1 MDMDLRPGWRR
12 LRGAKRPGAPRE
24 PALVS
29 PAGVPAPALAS
40 IFVGG
45 DPAGVAITPD
55 GSQAYVTNARGGTVS
70 VIDTG
75 TATVSATVAVGTG
88 PVGVAI
94 TPDGS
99 HAYVTTSEGEP
110 TAGTVS
116 VIDTATDT
124 VSATITLGSPSFG
137 VAITADGIGA
147 YVTNADLGTVSLID
161 ATTNTVSAS
170 VTVGIVPVG
179 VAITPD
185 GSAYVANSGSDTVS
199 VIDAT
204 ATVSATIAVGSGPF
218 GVAITTDGSQAYVTN
233 FDAGTVSVIDTAT
246 NTVSATIAVG
256 SGPAGVAITPD
267 GSQAYVTNFDAGTVS
282 VIDTVTNTVSA
293 TIAVGS
299 GPFGV
304 AITPDGSHAY
314 VTNSDAGTVS
324 VIPMRPAVTTI
335 SPTQGPTTGGTV
347 VRITGTSL
355 DEVTTVVN
363 FGPDLATN
371 LFLNAAGTQ
380 LRATSPGG
388 AGNVPVTVTTSGGTS
403 NALPF
408 SYLPPA
414 PALTGF
420 APDQGPKVGSTQV
433 TISGTNLGGA
443 TAVSFGHG
451 SATGVL
457 FNPAGT
463 EVLATAP
470 PGLGVTPGGVGRV
483 PVTVT
488 TPGGTSN
495 AVDFTYR

>member
-1 MDMDLRPGWRR
+1 MDVGLRSGWRG
-12 LRGAKRPGAPRE
+12 LWGAKRPGVLRE
-24 PALVS
+24 PALAS
-29 PAGVPAPALAS
+29 PPGVAAPALLS

-45 DPAGVAITPD
+45 APLGVAITGD
-55 GSQAYVTNARGGTVS
+55 GR
-70 VIDTG
+70 
-75 TATVSATVAVGTG
+75 
-88 PVGVAI
+88 
-94 TPDGS
+94 
-99 HAYVTTSEGEP
+99 HAYVTSE
-110 TAGTVS
+110 VS
-116 VIDTATDT
+116 E
-124 VSATITLGSPSFG
+124 
-137 VAITADGIGA
+137 
-147 YVTNADLGTVSLID
+147 
-161 ATTNTVSAS
+161 
-170 VTVGIVPVG
+170 
-179 VAITPD
+179 
-185 GSAYVANSGSDTVS
+185 
-199 VIDAT
+199 
-204 ATVSATIAVGSGPF
+204 
-218 GVAITTDGSQAYVTN
+218 
-233 FDAGTVSVIDTAT
+233 DAGTVSVIDTAT

-256 SGPAGVAITPD
+256 SGPSGVAITPD
-267 GSQAYVTNFDAGTVS
+267 GSQ
-282 VIDTVTNTVSA
+282 
-293 TIAVGS
+293 
-299 GPFGV
+299 
-304 AITPDGSHAY
+304 AY

-347 VRITGTSL
+347 VTITGASL

-371 LFLNAAGTQ
+371 LFLSAAGTQ

-388 AGNVPVTVTTSGGTS
+388 AGTVPVTVTTSGGTS

-414 PALTGF
+414 PALTGI

-443 TAVSFGHG
+443 TVVSFGHG

-495 AVDFTYR
+495 ALDFTYR

>member
-45 DPAGVAITPD
+45 DPVGVAITPD
-55 GSQAYVTNARGGTVS
+55 GSHAYVTNARGGTVS

-75 TATVSATVAVGTG
+75 TAAVIATVAVGTG

-94 TPDGS
+94 TPGGS

-204 ATVSATIAVGSGPF
+204 ATVSATI
-218 GVAITTDGSQAYVTN
+218 T
-233 FDAGTVSVIDTAT
+233 
-246 NTVSATIAVG
+246 VG

-267 GSQAYVTNFDAGTVS
+267 GSQ
-282 VIDTVTNTVSA
+282 
-293 TIAVGS
+293 
-299 GPFGV
+299 
-304 AITPDGSHAY
+304 AY

-347 VRITGTSL
+347 VTITGASL

-371 LFLNAAGTQ
+371 LFLSAAGTQ

-388 AGNVPVTVTTSGGTS
+388 AGTVPVTVTTSGGTS

-414 PALTGF
+414 PALTGI
-420 APDQGPKVGSTQV
+420 APDQGPKVGRTQV

-443 TAVSFGHG
+443 TVVSFGHG

-495 AVDFTYR
+495 ALDFTYR

>member
-55 GSQAYVTNARGGTVS
+55 GSQAYVTNLDAGTVS

-94 TPDGS
+94 TPGGS

-204 ATVSATIAVGSGPF
+204 ATVSATIAVGSGPA
-218 GVAITTDGSQAYVTN
+218 GVAITPDGSQAYVTN

-246 NTVSATIAVG
+246 NTVSATITVG

-267 GSQAYVTNFDAGTVS
+267 GSQ
-282 VIDTVTNTVSA
+282 
-293 TIAVGS
+293 
-299 GPFGV
+299 
-304 AITPDGSHAY
+304 AY

-347 VRITGTSL
+347 VTITGASL

-371 LFLNAAGTQ
+371 LFLSAAGTQ

-388 AGNVPVTVTTSGGTS
+388 AGTVPVTVTTSGGTS

-414 PALTGF
+414 PALTGI

-443 TAVSFGHG
+443 TVVSFGHG

-495 AVDFTYR
+495 ALDFTYR